1 MGLIARQLESA
12 GIATLCLT
20 SARDI
25 TRAAWP
31 PRAAFLDYPLGH
43 TSGRPH
49 EPGTNRA
56 IMRAALAALEQIDE
70 PGAIVDLPFQW
81 ADDDGWKDSVM
92 RPAPG
97 ADWVDDRSERFPDPQ
112 FQSELDRVAADESHA
127 GEDCAVCAG
136 IDY

>member
-12 GIATLCLT
+12 GLTTICLT

-31 PRAAFLDYPLGH
+31 PRGAFLDFPLGH

-49 EPGTNRA
+49 EPALNRS
-56 IMRAALAALEQIDE
+56 IMLDALAVVEQADE
-70 PGAIVDLPFQW
+70 PGTIVDLPYRW
-81 ADDDGWKDSVM
+81 DDDDGWKDTVM
-92 RPAPG
+92 RPAEG
-97 ADWVDDRSERFPDPQ
+97 GEWDDDRSERFGDPQ
-112 FQSELDRVAADESHA
+112 FQCELDRTAAEATHA
-127 GEDCAVCAG
+127 GQDCLVCAG